1 MEVTMSNAIN
11 TNATSVSND
20 SAAKA
25 ADAAKAAAEAA
36 KAAATANFVQS
47 LVAELD
53 GLSANCISWEKTS
66 FKTANEELYAL
77 LARCLAIFESR
88 FQNASDQ
95 ERAALR
101 KEVLARLQGKG
112 IRVVKQSATLTMFI
126 RLLFNSDRKRAN
138 SYAYVL
144 TAAMTHGVRSAEL
157 AQWITQTGGIEEVKR
172 RHLVKPETAQ
182 RQAELAQTRH
192 RLESEIAQAHDAPLA
207 QVALNGLEGD
217 YVLLL
222 ARPNQD
228 GQGARVVGVLP
239 DASESLRKGLLQQL
253 AKQRVAQAAE
263 LAKVAREAALLQ
275 VGGSSNDAQGR
286 LSA

>member
-1 MEVTMSNAIN
+1 MSNAIN
-11 TNATSVSND
+11 TNTTSVNND
-20 SAAKA
+20 SADNA

-36 KAAATANFVQS
+36 KAAATAGFVNS

-53 GLSANCISWEKTS
+53 SLSANCISWEKTS
-66 FKTANEELYAL
+66 FKKANEELYGL
-77 LARCLAIFESR
+77 LAHCLAIFETR
-88 FQNASDQ
+88 FKHASD
-95 ERAALR
+95 EDRAALR
-101 KEVLARLQGKG
+101 KEVLARLQARN
-112 IRVVKQSATLTMFI
+112 IRVVKQSATLTMFV

-144 TAAMTHGVRSAEL
+144 TAAMTHGVTSAEL

-182 RQAELAQTRH
+182 RQAELAQTRQ
-192 RLESEIAQAHDAPLA
+192 RLESEIAQAHDVPLA

-222 ARPNQD
+222 ARPNGD
-228 GQGARVVGVLP
+228 GKGAAVVGVLP

-263 LAKVAREAALLQ
+263 LAKVAKEAASLS
-275 VGGSSNDAQGR
+275 VGGSSNDTQGK

>member
-1 MEVTMSNAIN
+1 MSNAIN
-11 TNATSVSND
+11 TNTTSVNND
-20 SAAKA
+20 SADNA

-36 KAAATANFVQS
+36 KAAATAGFVKS

-53 GLSANCISWEKTS
+53 RLSANCISWEKTS
-66 FKTANEELYAL
+66 FKKANEELYGL
-77 LARCLAIFESR
+77 LAHCLAIFETR
-88 FQNASDQ
+88 FKHASD
-95 ERAALR
+95 EDRAALR
-101 KEVLARLQGKG
+101 KEVLARLQARN
-112 IRVVKQSATLTMFI
+112 IRVVKQSATLTMFV

-144 TAAMTHGVRSAEL
+144 TAAMTHGVTSAEL

-182 RQAELAQTRH
+182 RQAELAQTRQ
-192 RLESEIAQAHDAPLA
+192 RLESEIAQAHDVPLA

-222 ARPNQD
+222 ARPNGD
-228 GQGARVVGVLP
+228 GQGAAVVGVLP

-263 LAKVAREAALLQ
+263 LAKVAKEAASLS
-275 VGGSSNDAQGR
+275 VGGSSNDVQGK

>member
-1 MEVTMSNAIN
+1 MSNAIN
-11 TNATSVSND
+11 TNTTSVNND
-20 SAAKA
+20 NADNA

-36 KAAATANFVQS
+36 KAAATAGFVKN

-53 GLSANCISWEKTS
+53 RLSANCISWEKTS
-66 FKTANEELYAL
+66 FKKANEELYGL
-77 LARCLAIFESR
+77 LAHCLAIFETR
-88 FQNASDQ
+88 FKHASD
-95 ERAALR
+95 EDRAALR
-101 KEVLARLQGKG
+101 KEVLARLQARN
-112 IRVVKQSATLTMFI
+112 IRVVKQSATLTMFV

-144 TAAMTHGVRSAEL
+144 TAAMTHGVTSAEL
-157 AQWITQTGGIEEVKR
+157 AQWITQAGGIEEVKR
-172 RHLVKPETAQ
+172 WHLVKPETAQ
-182 RQAELAQTRH
+182 RQAELAQTRQ
-192 RLESEIAQAHDAPLA
+192 RLESEIAQAHDVPLA

-222 ARPNQD
+222 ARPNGD
-228 GQGARVVGVLP
+228 GKGAAVVGVLP

-263 LAKVAREAALLQ
+263 LAKVAKEAASLS
-275 VGGSSNDAQGR
+275 VGGSSNDTQGK

>member
-1 MEVTMSNAIN
+1 MSNAIN
-11 TNATSVSND
+11 TNTTSVTND
-20 SAAKA
+20 SADKA
-25 ADAAKAAAEAA
+25 ALGAAKAAAEAA
-36 KAAATANFVQS
+36 KAAATASFVHS

-53 GLSANCISWEKTS
+53 GLSANCIHWEKTS
-66 FKTANEELYAL
+66 FKKANEELYGL
-77 LARCLAIFESR
+77 LARCQAIFETR
-88 FQNASDQ
+88 FQNANDH

-101 KEVLARLQGKG
+101 KEVLARLQAKG

-144 TAAMTHGVRSAEL
+144 TAAITHGVGSAEL
-157 AQWITQTGGIEEVKR
+157 AQWITQAGGLEEVKR

-182 RQAELAQTRH
+182 RQAELAQTRQ
-192 RLESEIAQAHDAPLA
+192 RLESEIAQARDAPLA
-207 QVALNGLEGD
+207 QVALKGLEGD

-228 GQGARVVGVLP
+228 GQGAAVVGVLP

-263 LAKVAREAALLQ
+263 LAKVAKEAALLQ
-275 VGGSSNDAQGR
+275 VGGSSNDAQGK

>member
-36 KAAATANFVQS
+36 KAVATANFVQS

-157 AQWITQTGGIEEVKR
+157 AHWITQTGGIEEVKR

>member
-1 MEVTMSNAIN
+1 MSNAIN
-11 TNATSVSND
+11 TNTTSVNND
-20 SAAKA
+20 SADNA
-25 ADAAKAAAEAA
+25 ADAAKAAA
-36 KAAATANFVQS
+36 TAGFVNS

-53 GLSANCISWEKTS
+53 RLSANCISWEKTS
-66 FKTANEELYAL
+66 FKKANEELYGL
-77 LARCLAIFESR
+77 LAHCLAIFETR
-88 FQNASDQ
+88 FKHASD
-95 ERAALR
+95 EDRAALR
-101 KEVLARLQGKG
+101 KEVLARLQARN
-112 IRVVKQSATLTMFI
+112 IRVVKQSATLTMFV

-144 TAAMTHGVRSAEL
+144 TAAMTHGVTSAEL

-182 RQAELAQTRH
+182 RQAELAQTRQ
-192 RLESEIAQAHDAPLA
+192 RLESEIAQAHDVPLA

-222 ARPNQD
+222 ARPNGD
-228 GQGARVVGVLP
+228 GKGAAVVGVLP

-263 LAKVAREAALLQ
+263 LAKVAKEAASLS
-275 VGGSSNDAQGR
+275 VGGSSNDAQGK

>member
-1 MEVTMSNAIN
+1 MSNAIN
-11 TNATSVSND
+11 TNTTSVNND
-20 SAAKA
+20 SADNA

-36 KAAATANFVQS
+36 KAAATAGFVKS

-53 GLSANCISWEKTS
+53 RLSANCISWEKTS
-66 FKTANEELYAL
+66 FKKANEELYGL
-77 LARCLAIFESR
+77 LAHCLAIFETR
-88 FQNASDQ
+88 FKHASD
-95 ERAALR
+95 EDRAALR
-101 KEVLARLQGKG
+101 KEVLARLQARN
-112 IRVVKQSATLTMFI
+112 IRVVKQSATLTMFV

-144 TAAMTHGVRSAEL
+144 TAAMTHGVTSAEL

-182 RQAELAQTRH
+182 RQAELAQTRQ
-192 RLESEIAQAHDAPLA
+192 RLESEIAQAHDVPLA

-222 ARPNQD
+222 ARPNGD
-228 GQGARVVGVLP
+228 GKGAAVVGVLP

-263 LAKVAREAALLQ
+263 LAKVAKEAASLS
-275 VGGSSNDAQGR
+275 VGGSSNDAQGK